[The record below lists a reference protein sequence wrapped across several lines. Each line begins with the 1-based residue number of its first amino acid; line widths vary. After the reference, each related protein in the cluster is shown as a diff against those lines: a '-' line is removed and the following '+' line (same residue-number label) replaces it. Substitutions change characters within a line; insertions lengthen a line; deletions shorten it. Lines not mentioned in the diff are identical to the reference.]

1 MTMKTRAT
9 ILALPLQLLFVM
21 ACGEKGPATGAAG
34 PADPGTQPQV
44 TAPAPSAELREKLR
58 TLAVAA
64 ECLRRSDAPN
74 EVVSRAMM
82 DLYAEHGIDLDT
94 YAREM
99 GRLGGD
105 ASFQA
110 EIQAGLSS
118 CPTPPVAVGDP
129 AAADPATEADAGAT
143 GADPGSVIAAAAPDA
158 EGAGG
163 VGVEPALDPE
173 EGGPDG
179 SSAEPG
185 GAGEEAALLQPP
197 ETDPTDA
204 AVPAPADDPLAAGPE
219 GSPAEADPATPDVDI
234 AEPGQADPETPDT
247 PDAPDFGGTWTGALR
262 GTTSGTLRLV
272 VQGTSLSSAALNI
285 GGRSVRLQGTLTATG
300 KLALGGRL
308 KAGEFIRMRGTVSR
322 DHTRMTGSW
331 DGVIERK
338 MVKGSFSLTR

>member
-44 TAPAPSAELREKLR
+44 TAPAQSAELREKLR

-163 VGVEPALDPE
+163 VGVERPHDPA
-173 EGGPDG
+173 EGGPAR
-179 SSAEPG
+179 SSPEPR
-185 GAGEEAALLQPP
+185 GAREAAR
-197 ETDPTDA
+197 PTPRRRTPRTHPTS
-204 AVPAPADDPLAAGPE
+204 VGPGPARSEGPRRARCGWSFRGRASAPQRSTSAGARC
-219 GSPAEADPATPDVDI
+219 GSR
-234 AEPGQADPETPDT
+234 
-247 PDAPDFGGTWTGALR
+247 AP
-262 GTTSGTLRLV
+262 
-272 VQGTSLSSAALNI
+272 
-285 GGRSVRLQGTLTATG
+285 
-300 KLALGGRL
+300 
-308 KAGEFIRMRGTVSR
+308 SR
-322 DHTRMTGSW
+322 RPGSW
-331 DGVIERK
+331 PSADASRPASSSGCVGR
-338 MVKGSFSLTR
+338 